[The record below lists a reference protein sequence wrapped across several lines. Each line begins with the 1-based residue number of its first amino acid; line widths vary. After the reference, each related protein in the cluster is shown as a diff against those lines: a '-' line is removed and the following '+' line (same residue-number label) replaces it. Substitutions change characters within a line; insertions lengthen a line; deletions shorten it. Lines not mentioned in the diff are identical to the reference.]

1 VCPKEYECTGDIDT
15 CHCPNCEYDW
25 RRREEEEVVA
35 QQLYGDL
42 CPTCGKQ
49 HPTAFEPLPEDYL
62 SDMEKAFKKTLKD
75 LYDGKTPNNKT
86 LIVTG
91 STLAKQVQDSY
102 GQITVDYTTPDME
115 MLTRLVSDTWQFSAA
130 KNYQELRDLTLA
142 LKDDNGKLREWN
154 DFKEVAQG
162 IGDRYNESWMRTEYD
177 MAIAS
182 SQNAARWTEFEKEA
196 DVIPNLKYQTVG
208 DSNVRPEHA
217 ALDGIVRPL
226 SDPFW
231 STHYPPNGWGCRCE
245 AVQSV
250 GEPVTTKY
258 KDISI
263 PEMFRTNLAKTG
275 LIYPKNHPYYNG
287 VPNNVIRKAMAYL
300 PPENT
305 YLTFAGEPEVNINV
319 MHGQG
324 ETEGNLRTLSAFLD
338 NYKNANNPVVKVN
351 LLPEFDEKDKE
362 LKKKFL
368 PKGFQLRDDRKNP
381 DAVIGFKN
389 KDKWVVDL
397 KYMTGKGRNLS
408 SHIEDAYLKADY
420 AIIKTTDKLERTVNQ
435 IMRTVNGKMTE
446 HPDLKGVFVYDD
458 KDKLIYSKLNI

>member
-1 VCPKEYECTGDIDT
+1 
-15 CHCPNCEYDW
+15 
-25 RRREEEEVVA
+25 
-35 QQLYGDL
+35 
-42 CPTCGKQ
+42 
-49 HPTAFEPLPEDYL
+49 
-62 SDMEKAFKKTLKD
+62 MEKAFKKTLKD
-75 LYDGKTPNNKT
+75 LYNGKTPNNKT

-102 GQITVDYTTPDME
+102 GQITVDYTTPDIA

-142 LKDDNGKLREWN
+142 LKDDNGKLREW
-154 DFKEVAQG
+154 DEFKEVAQG

-182 SQNAARWTEFEKEA
+182 SQNAARWTEFEKEV
-196 DVIPNLKYQTVG
+196 DIIPNLKYQTVG

-245 AVQSV
+245 AVQSI

-287 VPNNVIRKAMAYL
+287 VPRAELRKAIVYL

-305 YLTFAGEPEVNINV
+305 YQTFEIGDYKIDVHPLHGESEVGRNIDTC
-319 MHGQG
+319 Q
-324 ETEGNLRTLSAFLD
+324 TLLKHDEKAKLKLLPIINESEIGIKDKF
-338 NYKNANNPVVKVN
+338 YPKEYVKEFGKKNADCLYNKKVVEFEEPVFGSKNSIKNSIRGGKKQSNFVILRVSDDSDWNNIERQVWGQLNHYTGQK
-351 LLPEFDEKDKE
+351 FDLWVMNNNE
-362 LKKKFL
+362 LRKYH
-368 PKGFQLRDDRKNP
+368 PK
-381 DAVIGFKN
+381 
-389 KDKWVVDL
+389 
-397 KYMTGKGRNLS
+397 
-408 SHIEDAYLKADY
+408 
-420 AIIKTTDKLERTVNQ
+420 
-435 IMRTVNGKMTE
+435 
-446 HPDLKGVFVYDD
+446 
-458 KDKLIYSKLNI
+458 SK